1 MLVTI
6 IIQNHKKLLNIKF
19 LYNNAV
25 ITVTCLLAYI
35 TAHTSDITIGILI
48 HIKVTKKCVMSAI
61 TILLAIRYHTLVNKM
76 L

>member
-6 IIQNHKKLLNIKF
+6 IIQNHTKSLNITF
-19 LYNNAV
+19 YNNVV
-25 ITVTCLLAYI
+25 ITVTCLLAYV
-35 TAHTSDITIGILI
+35 TAHTSDITIGMLI

>member
-6 IIQNHKKLLNIKF
+6 IIQNHKKSLNIKF
-19 LYNNAV
+19 YNNAV
-25 ITVTCLLAYI
+25 ITVTCLLAYV
-35 TAHTSDITIGILI
+35 TAHTSDITIGMLI